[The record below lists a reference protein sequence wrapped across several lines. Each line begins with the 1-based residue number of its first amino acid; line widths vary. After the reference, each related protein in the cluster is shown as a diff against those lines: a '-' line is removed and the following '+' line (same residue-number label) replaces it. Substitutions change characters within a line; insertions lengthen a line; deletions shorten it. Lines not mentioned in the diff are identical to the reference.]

1 MIFIIVQ
8 SVGMM
13 KKNLYKFY
21 RREFVMRRFDE
32 RKGEVLKM
40 VSKHESAFDIYRIPP
55 RFILVSQDTHF
66 SFALFD
72 NAAGGQLSP
81 SWPLL
86 LSVDFDEKDMRD
98 YFRKRLYKSYEIN

>member
-1 MIFIIVQ
+1 MRV
-8 SVGMM
+8 
-13 KKNLYKFY
+13 LY
-21 RREFVMRRFDE
+21 
-32 RKGEVLKM
+32 
-40 VSKHESAFDIYRIPP
+40 IYRIPP

-98 YFRKRLYKSYEIN
+98 YFRKRLYKSYKINYIRSFAVFRDFVCDFTDNGDNTILIDR